1 MEVSCSGL
9 PRCAARQCGDCPDAR
24 LCRECAQP
32 PDASGLTS
40 YGAPTSVVDDPK
52 VPGGKALR
60 IQASKG
66 ANPWDAAVVSPL
78 HQPVHV
84 GDALVLAFWA
94 RLVSGENGVTGVT
107 LPSASVSLGTAPW
120 TQLFGG
126 PVTVGQEWKLIELR
140 GTADKEYAAG
150 ALNAG
155 IEVATGNQT
164 IDFGP
169 LYVAKVSGGAVIR
182 QAATP
187 AAPQP
192 RSLLATLD
200 PATIASKIVNDPSAP
215 EVRGVKGKLID
226 DPQVTG
232 GKALRVEVPRK
243 GQNAWDISV
252 NSALKKPVKAGDTL
266 LLVFPAR
273 LVEGENGANSTT
285 LPWNSVRPDVATVV
299 GGDWRASRHRPGM
312 ENDRNH
318 GEGGQIL
325 CSGMLAAGVRV
336 ATARQTISTFGPS
349 SFSISDKGNSGSQLA
364 ADRSSTTARSF
375 PAEPGKASQP
385 RMKHYL
391 LFYEAGPDYLERR
404 PQFRGKHLRRAW
416 EAAEHGELSLPARS
430 PIPSTARC

>member
-1 MEVSCSGL
+1 MWKCLVAACLAAL
-9 PRCAARQCGDCPDAR
+9 PANAVIAQTPDYAASA
-24 LCRECAQP
+24 LNA

-155 IEVATGNQT
+155 IQVATGNQT

-273 LVEGENGANSTT
+273 LVEGENGATSTT
-285 LPWNSVRPDVATVV
+285 LPWNSVSLTSPPWSGVI
-299 GGDWRASRHRPGM
+299 GGPADIGREWKMIEITGKADKYYAPGA
-312 ENDRNH
+312 
-318 GEGGQIL
+318 
-325 CSGMLAAGVRV
+325 LAAGVQL
-336 ATARQTISTFGPS
+336 ATARQTIDLGPL
-349 SFSISDKGNSGSQLA
+349 IVLDLGQGQ
-364 ADRSSTTARSF
+364 
-375 PAEPGKASQP
+375 
-385 RMKHYL
+385 
-391 LFYEAGPDYLERR
+391 
-404 PQFRGKHLRRAW
+404 
-416 EAAEHGELSLPARS
+416 
-430 PIPSTARC
+430 